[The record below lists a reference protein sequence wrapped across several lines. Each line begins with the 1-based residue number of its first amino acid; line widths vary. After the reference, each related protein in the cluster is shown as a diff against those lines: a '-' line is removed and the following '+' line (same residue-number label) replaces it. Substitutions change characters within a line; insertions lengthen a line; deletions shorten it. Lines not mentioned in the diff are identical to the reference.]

1 VVTGS
6 DVEERGHVIAQ
17 YWGALCLF
25 SRNVRLYLVF
35 GTFGGLC
42 YVGLE
47 GILLSL
53 FLLRLGYGLERIGMI
68 LSVAGITQLVCSA
81 PAGVWGTRQGPRQ
94 ALVAGGILYTL
105 GLGAYPLA
113 MFVPLHLRTAWLL
126 ATLVLS
132 RAGASLVFVNAAPFL
147 TDSSGSRERS
157 YVFSFLFT
165 LMPLGGFAGSLLAG
179 VLPGLWAT
187 ALGVSLDEPA
197 PYGYALLTGA
207 ALFLPAVATLL
218 ATSDPR
224 RRAVGETAPAA
235 APAADAQPLLR
246 GGAHAMPYGL
256 IGAILLVTLL
266 QGARMGATGA
276 FFNVYL
282 DAKLGVPT
290 TLIGTLGAAAKLLA
304 MLAPLAVPLLMTRW
318 GSARTTVRTSLGV
331 ALSLLPL
338 ALIPHW
344 AGAGL
349 GLAGAAVL
357 GGMMTTAY
365 HVYTQEGVA
374 PQWRPAMQAAITMA
388 GGATSALI
396 AFAGGHLI
404 PAWGYSAFFVAC
416 ASLTAASGVL
426 LAAYAR
432 LQQAQ
437 RVRAAA

>member
-1 VVTGS
+1 VVIETGA
-6 DVEERGHVIAQ
+6 EERGRVIAE
-17 YWGALCLF
+17 YWEALRLF

-42 YVGLE
+42 HVGLE

-53 FLLRLGYGLERIGMI
+53 FLLRLGYGLERIGLI

-113 MFVPLHLRTAWLL
+113 MFIPLHLRTAWLL

-132 RAGASLVFVNAAPFL
+132 RAGASFVFVNAAPFL
-147 TDSSGSRERS
+147 TNSSGSRERS

-187 ALGVSLDEPA
+187 ALGASLDEPA
-197 PYGYALLTGA
+197 PYGYALLTSA
-207 ALFLPAVATLL
+207 ALFVPAVAALL

-224 RRAVGETAPAA
+224 RRAVGEGRPAA
-235 APAADAQPLLR
+235 ADAAGAQPHLR
-246 GGAHAMPYGL
+246 RGTQAMPYNL
-256 IGAILLVTLL
+256 IGAIMLVTLL
-266 QGARMGATGA
+266 QGASGGATGA
-276 FFNVYL
+276 FFTVYL

-344 AGAGL
+344 A
-349 GLAGAAVL
+349 
-357 GGMMTTAY
+357 
-365 HVYTQEGVA
+365 
-374 PQWRPAMQAAITMA
+374 WR
-388 GGATSALI
+388 
-396 AFAGGHLI
+396 
-404 PAWGYSAFFVAC
+404 
-416 ASLTAASGVL
+416 
-426 LAAYAR
+426 
-432 LQQAQ
+432 
-437 RVRAAA
+437 